1 MPQREDL
8 LRTIAAWHLPVPVTD
23 DTPLVRSGLLD
34 SLALFRLV
42 LWVEEQTGKPL
53 DPTQVD
59 IVDEFDSVAS
69 ILRFVDA
76 CRQNDTGR
84 D

>member
-59 IVDEFDSVAS
+59 IGDEFDSVAS
-69 ILRFVDA
+69 ILRYVA
-76 CRQNDTGR
+76 GRRQDNTGR

>member
-34 SLALFRLV
+34 SLALFHLV
-42 LWVEEQTGKPL
+42 LWVEEQTGQPL
-53 DPTQVD
+53 DPTQVN
-59 IVDEFDSVAS
+59 IRDELDSVAS
-69 ILRFVDA
+69 VLRFVA
-76 CRQNDTGR
+76 ERRQHIPERG
-84 D
+84 

>member
-1 MPQREDL
+1 VSPREDL

-34 SLALFRLV
+34 SLKLFNLV
-42 LWVEEQTGKPL
+42 LWVEQQTGQPL

-59 IVDEFDSVAS
+59 VRNDFDTVAS
-69 ILRFVDA
+69 ILRFVDG
-76 CRQNDTGR
+76 RRRSDTGPG
-84 D
+84 